1 MRICNFL
8 SGLFD
13 MLVSMSD
20 KELKRLSILQ
30 EICDQRISQSQ
41 AAQLLDISERQI
53 RRLLQKY
60 KAQGPTAL
68 AHAARGQTSN
78 SKLPE
83 ELRLKCL
90 NIVSDQFHGFGPTLA
105 HEKLTIVHGFDISVE
120 TLRSWMIAANL
131 WIPRS
136 KRLKRPYQPRYNRDC
151 YGELI
156 QIDGSHHDWFE
167 GRATKCCLLVFIDDA
182 TGKLQ
187 HLRFCESE
195 STFDY
200 MLSTRAYI
208 EQHGKPLAFYSD
220 KHSVFR
226 VNQSSKKDTKI
237 TQFGRVLST
246 LNIDIIFANSPQAK
260 GRVERANRTLQD
272 RLIKE
277 MRLKGI
283 SSIAEANIWLP
294 RFIEQFNL
302 KFAKTA
308 FNPKDLHR
316 SVTETTEE
324 LDDIFTWR
332 EPRRVTNSLTITYDK
347 CVYILE
353 STEENQKLIGKY
365 IEFLEYPDGTVAIE
379 YQGRKIT
386 YSIFDKLN
394 QLNQREIVENK
405 RLGSVLAHI
414 QQQHEELEQHNQ
426 RNRSQKMPSRRAQ
439 KTAIQQRNL
448 NPVLDLEMPV

>member
-1 MRICNFL
+1 M
-8 SGLFD
+8 S
-13 MLVSMSD
+13 VSMSN
-20 KELKRLSILQ
+20 KELKRLPIWQ
-30 EICDQRISQSQ
+30 EIYDQGITQSQ
-41 AAQLLDISERQI
+41 AAQLLHISERQI

-60 KAQGPTAL
+60 KAQGPAAL
-68 AHAARGQTSN
+68 AHAGRGQTSN
-78 SKLPE
+78 SRLPE
-83 ELRLKCL
+83 EIRLKCL
-90 NIVSDQFHGFGPTLA
+90 NLVAEQFHGFGPTLA
-105 HEKLTIVHGFDISVE
+105 HEKLTSVYGFNISVE
-120 TLRSWMIAANL
+120 TLRSWMIAADL
-131 WIPRS
+131 WIPRA

-167 GRATKCCLLVFIDDA
+167 GRAPKCCLLVFIDDA

-200 MLSTRAYI
+200 MISTRLYV

-226 VNQSSKKDTKI
+226 VNQSSKKDTRI

-246 LNIDIIFANSPQAK
+246 LKIDIIFANSPQAK

-277 MRLKGI
+277 MRLEGI
-283 SSIAEANIWLP
+283 NSIADANKWLP
-294 RFIEQFNL
+294 CFIEQFNR
-302 KFAKTA
+302 KFAKMA

-316 SVTETTEE
+316 TVTETAEE
-324 LDDIFTWR
+324 LDDVFTWR
-332 EPRRVTNSLTITYDK
+332 EPRRVTKSLTITYDK
-347 CVYILE
+347 CVYLLE
-353 STEENQKLIGKY
+353 NTEENQRLIGKY
-365 IEFLEYPDGTVAIE
+365 LEFLEYPDGTVAIMHE
-379 YQGRKIT
+379 SRKIN
-386 YSIFDKLN
+386 YSIFDKLS

-405 RLGSVLAHI
+405 RLGAVLNHI
-414 QQQHEELEQHNQ
+414 QQQHEELEQQNK

-448 NPVLDLEMPV
+448 NPVLDLEMSI

>member
-1 MRICNFL
+1 
-8 SGLFD
+8 

-20 KELKRLSILQ
+20 KELKRLSVLQ
-30 EICDQRISQSQ
+30 EICDQRITQSQ
-41 AAQLLDISERQI
+41 AAQLLHISERQI

-60 KAQGPTAL
+60 KAQGPVAL
-68 AHAARGQTSN
+68 AHAGRGQISN

-83 ELRLKCL
+83 EIRLKCL
-90 NIVSDQFHGFGPTLA
+90 NIVSDQLHGFGPTLA
-105 HEKLTIVHGFDISVE
+105 HEKLTTVHGFDLSVE
-120 TLRSWMIAANL
+120 TLRSWMIAADL

-167 GRATKCCLLVFIDDA
+167 GRAPKCCLLVFIDDA

-200 MLSTRAYI
+200 MISTRLYV

-277 MRLKGI
+277 MRLEGI
-283 SSIAEANIWLP
+283 SSIAEANAWLP
-294 RFIEQFNL
+294 CFIEQFNQ
-302 KFAKTA
+302 KFAKCA
-308 FNPKDLHR
+308 RNSKNLHR
-316 SVTETTEE
+316 PLTESDAE
-324 LDDIFTWR
+324 LEDIFTWQ
-332 EPRRVTNSLTITYDK
+332 EPRKVTKNLTITYDK
-347 CVYILE
+347 CIYLLEPTELNHKLVGQYI
-353 STEENQKLIGKY
+353 S
-365 IEFLEYPDGTVAIE
+365 FLEYPDGTVAIMHE
-379 YQGRKIT
+379 GRKIN
-386 YSIFDKLN
+386 YSVFNKLAGLQQN
-394 QLNQREIVENK
+394 EVVENK

-414 QQQHEELEQHNQ
+414 QQQHEELEKQNK
-426 RNRSQKMPSRRAQ
+426 RSRLKKSMPSRKAQ
-439 KTAIQQRNL
+439 KAAIEQRNL
-448 NPVLDLEMPV
+448 NPVLDSCS